1 MVCGVRTRIGT
12 AISYTISVTGI
23 ISSGYENKTQQPMKN
38 TTKSYLRILMLI
50 TYLIGAMAF
59 TGCGGDDLEDVG
71 DEIEDAGE
79 EVIDTVKDAVN

>member
-1 MVCGVRTRIGT
+1 
-12 AISYTISVTGI
+12 
-23 ISSGYENKTQQPMKN
+23 MKN